1 LLSEA
6 LWIKKNRIFIFIKPT
21 FFDLKIKNHFFSD
34 EKINDSTSS
43 IIKLSLSF

>member
-1 LLSEA
+1 VKSYEF
-6 LWIKKNRIFIFIKPT
+6 KNTIRIFILIKPT